1 MSKELKK
8 AFIGLSD
15 IASVIDN
22 WGAGFEENNIKTLK
36 GSMYYQHPIQNSKL
50 HFVIEKYQIGYFR
63 PGRISVRLKP
73 WLDNLVI
80 DYYFR
85 KAIRECDIFVF
96 FWSSFNSDFSD
107 YKILKE
113 KGKKIITVFVGDD
126 IRWEPAMKQEFEN
139 NNLTPFQ
146 YAGYDY
152 SVNSLGKKLTFL
164 RVAEKY
170 SDLIFSQPN
179 MSQLSLKPYH
189 NLFIPMSLHDI
200 KEKSQQRKHPVI
212 VHAPTSIGK
221 GTHYIE
227 PIIERLKNE
236 GLVFE
241 YKRIQN
247 VPRKEAMSIYANS
260 DIIIDQLLLP
270 GGGGL
275 AHEGLAMGKVVLT
288 LMAYSKYDQ
297 KKPNHCPLVD
307 VSKETL
313 YEVLKDLI
321 TNQIKR
327 SEIAVKGR
335 SYIEKYH
342 MPKILIENIL
352 NHLNGSKLMD
362 PDFYPT
368 FFREDFIP
376 ESKEALL
383 EYNKWNQ
390 YVADCDWY
398 KKNIVPGEREGLL
411 F

>member
-1 MSKELKK
+1 MSQKYLKT
-8 AFIGLSD
+8 FIGLSD
-15 IASVIDN
+15 IASSIDN
-22 WGAGFEENNIKTLK
+22 WSFGFQANNIKTLK
-36 GSMYYQHPIQNSKL
+36 GSMYYQDPIQNSKL
-50 HFVIEKYQIGYFR
+50 HFVVEKYQIEYFR

-73 WLDNLVI
+73 WLDKLVI

-96 FWSSFNSDFSD
+96 FWSSFHSDFSD

-139 NNLTPFQ
+139 NDLTPFQ
-146 YAGYDY
+146 YASYDY
-152 SVNSLGKKLTFL
+152 SITTLEKKLNFL

-200 KEKSQQRKHPVI
+200 KEAPLQRQHPFI

-241 YKRIQN
+241 YKKIQN
-247 VPRKEAMSIYANS
+247 VPRAEAMSIYANS

-288 LMAYSKYDQ
+288 LMAHNKYDQ
-297 KKPNHCPLVD
+297 KKPKDCPLID

-327 SEIAVKGR
+327 SEIAVKGGR
-335 SYIEKYH
+335 YIEKYH
-342 MPKILIENIL
+342 SPKILIENIL
-352 NHLNGSKLMD
+352 NHLNGSKLMN

-376 ESKEALL
+376 ESKEDLV

-398 KKNIVPGEREGLL
+398 KKNIVPGERAGLL